1 MKANSYKEFKKKAK
15 EIFVEYGASAMSKMM
30 KGEVDAPYYEIRSRK
45 DVIKTINYNRWHE
58 CDINLIN
65 ILANSL
71 LMFGENVS
79 FCDGIYV
86 GKFKGIQICVDDNYY
101 IIEDEK
107 SGKEICP
114 SCVGKLERVKSDEE
128 SGIKGIV
135 TKLKNI

>member
-1 MKANSYKEFKKKAK
+1 MKANSYKEFKKKAN
-15 EIFVEYGASAMSKMM
+15 EIFAEYGASAMSKMM

-71 LMFGENVS
+71 LMFDERVS

-86 GKFKGIQICVDDNYY
+86 GKFNGIKICVDDNYY

-114 SCVGKLERVKSDEE
+114 SCVGKLERTRSDDA
-128 SGIKGIV
+128 SVNSTIDN
-135 TKLKNI
+135 KLT